1 MASFDSRH
9 YLESLEADKTTESQ
23 KEYLTFNVNEE
34 IFGIDILKIHEILK
48 PVPITRIPNGG
59 DYILGVINLRG
70 EIIPII
76 DLKQVFGIGYS
87 DIIPSTRIIVVVQDE
102 KRAGILV
109 DTVRQVVKIQYDKI
123 NTNTTDDLTLNYS
136 SLIESVSQ
144 ADETLILN
152 LNLSVLINF
161 EREAI

>member
-123 NTNTTDDLTLNYS
+123 NSNTTDDLTLNYS

>member
-1 MASFDSRH
+1 M
-9 YLESLEADKTTESQ
+9 EADKTTESQ
-23 KEYLTFNVNEE
+23 KEYLTFNVNKE

-109 DTVRQVVKIQYDKI
+109 DTVRQVIKIQYDKV
-123 NTNTTDDLTLNYS
+123 NSNTTDDLTLNYS

-144 ADETLILN
+144 ADKTLILN

-161 EREAI
+161 EREEI

>member
-1 MASFDSRH
+1 MASFDSKH
-9 YLESLEADKTTESQ
+9 YLESLEADKTIESQ
-23 KEYLTFNVNEE
+23 KEYLTFNVNKE

-109 DTVRQVVKIQYDKI
+109 DTVRQVIKIQYDKV
-123 NTNTTDDLTLNYS
+123 NSNTTDDLTLNYS

-144 ADETLILN
+144 ADKTLILN

-161 EREAI
+161 EREEI

>member
-1 MASFDSRH
+1 MASFDSKH

-23 KEYLTFNVNEE
+23 KEYLTFNVNKE

-109 DTVRQVVKIQYDKI
+109 DTVRQVIKIQYDKV
-123 NTNTTDDLTLNYS
+123 NSNTTDDLTLNYS

-144 ADETLILN
+144 ADKTLILN

-161 EREAI
+161 EREEI

>member
-1 MASFDSRH
+1 MASFDSKY

-23 KEYLTFNVNEE
+23 KEYLTFNVNKE

-123 NTNTTDDLTLNYS
+123 NSNTTDDLTLNYS

-161 EREAI
+161 EREEI

>member
-1 MASFDSRH
+1 M
-9 YLESLEADKTTESQ
+9 EADKTAESQ
-23 KEYLTFNVNEE
+23 KEYLTFYVNEE

-48 PVPITRIPNGG
+48 PVSITRIPNGG

-87 DIIPSTRIIVVVQDE
+87 DIIPSTRIIVVVQGE

-109 DTVRQVVKIQYDKI
+109 DTVRQVVKIQYDKVS
-123 NTNTTDDLTLNYS
+123 NTTDDLTLNYS

-161 EREAI
+161 EQEAI

>member
-1 MASFDSRH
+1 MASFDSKH
-9 YLESLEADKTTESQ
+9 YLESLEADKTAESQ
-23 KEYLTFNVNEE
+23 KEYLTFYVNEE

-48 PVPITRIPNGG
+48 PVSITRIPNGG

-87 DIIPSTRIIVVVQDE
+87 DIIPSTRIIVVVQGE

-109 DTVRQVVKIQYDKI
+109 DTVRQVVKIQYDKVS
-123 NTNTTDDLTLNYS
+123 NTTDDLTLNYS

-161 EREAI
+161 EQEAI

>member
-9 YLESLEADKTTESQ
+9 YLESLETDKTTESQ

>member
-1 MASFDSRH
+1 MASFDSKH
-9 YLESLEADKTTESQ
+9 YLESLEADKTGESQ
-23 KEYLTFNVNEE
+23 KEYLTFYVNEE

-48 PVPITRIPNGG
+48 PVSITRIPNGG

-87 DIIPSTRIIVVVQDE
+87 DIIPSTRIIVVVQGE

-109 DTVRQVVKIQYDKI
+109 DTVRQVVKIQYDKVS
-123 NTNTTDDLTLNYS
+123 NTTDDLTLNYS

-161 EREAI
+161 EQEAI

>member
-1 MASFDSRH
+1 MASFDSKH

-23 KEYLTFNVNEE
+23 KEYLTFNVNKE

-109 DTVRQVVKIQYDKI
+109 DTVRQVIKIQYDKV
-123 NTNTTDDLTLNYS
+123 NSNTTDDLTLNYS

-144 ADETLILN
+144 ADKTLILN

-161 EREAI
+161 EQEEI

>member
-1 MASFDSRH
+1 MASFDSKH

-23 KEYLTFNVNEE
+23 KEYLTFNVNKE

-123 NTNTTDDLTLNYS
+123 NSNTTDDLTLNYS

-161 EREAI
+161 EREEI